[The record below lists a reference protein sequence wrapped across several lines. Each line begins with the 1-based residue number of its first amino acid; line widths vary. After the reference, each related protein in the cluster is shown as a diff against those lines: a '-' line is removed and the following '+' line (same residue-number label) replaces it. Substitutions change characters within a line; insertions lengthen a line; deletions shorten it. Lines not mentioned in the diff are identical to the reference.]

1 MSYNKKAIADALS
14 KMNKARKP
22 KQVNDIIMDPEG
34 QNKFPGLPTRIPSNN
49 ITMETTP
56 YPVLGVDNF
65 GNQQMM
71 YPGANYTFPGADYV
85 DEYPMMQKGGQRPIY
100 VTPVQPNLTSEV
112 PPLNVAP
119 IDTPAPTITTNIYK
133 PTPVGTGDFI
143 TYLELQQ
150 NYPDIHEKVKNNWH
164 KDPNRIPFD
173 EYVEM
178 KLWNTP
184 ASTESNRQAY
194 TGDKTWEEINQLCP
208 ECLLTK
214 GKHYERDENGN
225 IYFVQNTAK
234 FPLDFWEKLYD
245 DDNYNIDD
253 FISIDTGSTPQIVSP
268 QGSQQPSTTSQQTT
282 PTPQQPSETPES
294 SEPKIR
300 YHREW
305 NPYTNRYEPM
315 SPKQR
320 IELDRLHSR
329 DKPMP
334 ENWQPVLLDERTRQP
349 VKKQTGGAI
358 DWKSRIAATLNYQKG
373 GLVHETYLKA
383 KQAQKQPVVNNTTV
397 RPSTGYTGFRD
408 EGALIYNPVEITA
421 KDKWGRQSGQSAWF
435 GFDPEKN
442 EFTTADRW
450 GRKPGDPQYG
460 YDSERDIWTMGSK
473 GSKKVNIKNPYIFD
487 DKDIENPN
495 IQKQADECLIDPVT
509 GRSTCLGSSFR
520 YYDKYVAPNL
530 GIPNSWQIKEKA
542 GLSSGKTHS
551 KFNDVGES
559 WDSWELAAGLKD
571 AGAKVFYTG
580 GKKGK
585 GWNPDEDEWRNLK
598 LPIGTIINWG
608 TGGRSHINNQETYN
622 EKKGLAPSN
631 HSTIIVGYDKTG
643 LPIMQDYGK
652 IKRVTNPSFPGV
664 GVTNIIA
671 PKEVLDKTYDKLKTD
686 KLATGKTEYKSLSK
700 KKLRESVD
708 KLAYL
713 ETKPNVYFK
722 DGKAVEVPSTHT
734 NFKEMHKFA
743 DLLADKKE
751 KYMSVIGLDNNTYD
765 EYARRALAVAFV
777 ETRGGD
783 ETIIR
788 QGLPAYKLKK
798 MGFTESHGLTQIRHD
813 INIWDNPTLSKKM
826 NKLGITKENYDP
838 YKVEHIVPATML
850 MLKNT
855 DRTAQINLK
864 KYPGNNLEM
873 HPAMVNYY
881 QWNRPGTF
889 VRGEAQGNAIAAKR
903 FMNYYNNIEL
913 QKGGQLSSEEFERR
927 KEIYKKMTG
936 RDFEPPKSFKQ
947 SPQAREYYQNKYNQ
961 LPVVQSQS
969 SETTQQSRGV
979 PTNYKR
985 DLDQS
990 VEIGQQY
997 VQEQIDETNRQRI
1010 EDSRTFFEADNRSNA
1025 QRERDQ
1031 TAAKQIT
1038 DPTGWN
1044 KVGHYID
1051 AATSIGGNLGN
1062 TIFGGDDWK
1071 KSLQNFETFQLNP
1084 YISKKD
1090 KLLNRADMVLSN
1102 VSNAFIDIGTAELGF
1117 AIPQL
1122 HKASF
1127 KKLLEIGSKANQ
1139 GADVLQGIQGALDLY
1154 QGDASAIGDILLN
1167 VASYTSKM
1175 DNFDASTVYHNLN
1188 NWNKITKAEKI
1199 DTAKDI
1205 FNLFNAGYQQSQ
1217 RTDPMQPYPLY
1228 QQGGTTEEELTP
1240 AQLAMMK
1247 ARLAYAH
1254 MHSNP
1259 SAQRMVAPV
1268 DNPYIF
1274 TGTEPY
1280 ASPDT
1285 AGYSGTHYM
1294 FSQGPF
1300 AVPTIQTGPDGQ
1312 LYYNVN
1318 ASPNDSEA
1326 MQFDSPEDA
1335 EVFARY
1341 YKTVAP
1347 AFQDMELTDE
1357 EIEEYKRGGCTI
1369 VKL

>member
-100 VTPVQPNLTSEV
+100 VTPVQPNPTSEV

-150 NYPDIHEKVKNNWH
+150 NYPNIHEKVKNNWH

-282 PTPQQPSETPES
+282 PAPQQPSETPKS

-320 IELDRLHSR
+320 MELDRLHSR

-334 ENWQPVLLDERTRQP
+334 ENWQPILLDERTRQP
-349 VKKQTGGAI
+349 VKKQTGGAT
-358 DWKSRIAATLNYQKG
+358 DWKSRIASTLNYQKG

-383 KQAQKQPVVNNTTV
+383 KQAQQRDPKKFAEETRKLQMQKFREDMTAANMPKSMVEAEAMIQSGQLKIETIAQQQAREKREADARKADRIARLEAYEKRVNTPGYNAWTGLPGESWRDMLAAEAAPLAATFRFSQGDNFIDDYINPAVWIGSMAQNLGEAPKQAKETGSLLPYITSIGTPLLGGAMAGIGATNTGQFVNNMVNPFAGMNPLKSKQLPGSPNAISSVDDVGKSFKSEIDWGKWNKEIPENKALMQEYNAIEQQSKANGTWMKNPDGSPFQGTPEQFVQQNSENFKKAFPDYYGKLLYHGSPNKFDNFDEFKFGTGNDDGFYGKGIYTSPDRYVAKSYSYKNMFDPNSKQGEIYELYVNSKNPGFVYKNNERVMPSGTAKDFARGINNDIDKFNYDLLDVKKPGNHHEVVIPFNNTV
-397 RPSTGYTGFRD
+397 KSAIGNNGMFDMTNPNIYKSILPFVGYTG
-408 EGALIYNPVEITA
+408 
-421 KDKWGRQSGQSAWF
+421 
-435 GFDPEKN
+435 
-442 EFTTADRW
+442 
-450 GRKPGDPQYG
+450 
-460 YDSERDIWTMGSK
+460 
-473 GSKKVNIKNPYIFD
+473 
-487 DKDIENPN
+487 
-495 IQKQADECLIDPVT
+495 
-509 GRSTCLGSSFR
+509 
-520 YYDKYVAPNL
+520 
-530 GIPNSWQIKEKA
+530 
-542 GLSSGKTHS
+542 
-551 KFNDVGES
+551 
-559 WDSWELAAGLKD
+559 AAG
-571 AGAKVFYTG
+571 AAVSQF
-580 GKKGK
+580 
-585 GWNPDEDEWRNLK
+585 
-598 LPIGTIINWG
+598 
-608 TGGRSHINNQETYN
+608 QE
-622 EKKGLAPSN
+622 
-631 HSTIIVGYDKTG
+631 
-643 LPIMQDYGK
+643 
-652 IKRVTNPSFPGV
+652 
-664 GVTNIIA
+664 
-671 PKEVLDKTYDKLKTD
+671 
-686 KLATGKTEYKSLSK
+686 
-700 KKLRESVD
+700 
-708 KLAYL
+708 
-713 ETKPNVYFK
+713 
-722 DGKAVEVPSTHT
+722 
-734 NFKEMHKFA
+734 
-743 DLLADKKE
+743 
-751 KYMSVIGLDNNTYD
+751 
-765 EYARRALAVAFV
+765 
-777 ETRGGD
+777 
-783 ETIIR
+783 
-788 QGLPAYKLKK
+788 
-798 MGFTESHGLTQIRHD
+798 
-813 INIWDNPTLSKKM
+813 
-826 NKLGITKENYDP
+826 
-838 YKVEHIVPATML
+838 
-850 MLKNT
+850 
-855 DRTAQINLK
+855 
-864 KYPGNNLEM
+864 
-873 HPAMVNYY
+873 
-881 QWNRPGTF
+881 
-889 VRGEAQGNAIAAKR
+889 
-903 FMNYYNNIEL
+903 
-913 QKGGQLSSEEFERR
+913 
-927 KEIYKKMTG
+927 
-936 RDFEPPKSFKQ
+936 
-947 SPQAREYYQNKYNQ
+947 
-961 LPVVQSQS
+961 
-969 SETTQQSRGV
+969 
-979 PTNYKR
+979 
-985 DLDQS
+985 
-990 VEIGQQY
+990 
-997 VQEQIDETNRQRI
+997 
-1010 EDSRTFFEADNRSNA
+1010 
-1025 QRERDQ
+1025 
-1031 TAAKQIT
+1031 
-1038 DPTGWN
+1038 
-1044 KVGHYID
+1044 
-1051 AATSIGGNLGN
+1051 
-1062 TIFGGDDWK
+1062 
-1071 KSLQNFETFQLNP
+1071 
-1084 YISKKD
+1084 
-1090 KLLNRADMVLSN
+1090 
-1102 VSNAFIDIGTAELGF
+1102 
-1117 AIPQL
+1117 
-1122 HKASF
+1122 
-1127 KKLLEIGSKANQ
+1127 
-1139 GADVLQGIQGALDLY
+1139 
-1154 QGDASAIGDILLN
+1154 
-1167 VASYTSKM
+1167 
-1175 DNFDASTVYHNLN
+1175 
-1188 NWNKITKAEKI
+1188 
-1199 DTAKDI
+1199 
-1205 FNLFNAGYQQSQ
+1205 
-1217 RTDPMQPYPLY
+1217 
-1228 QQGGTTEEELTP
+1228 GGTTEEELTP

-1254 MHSNP
+1254 MHGNP

-1300 AVPTIQTGPDGQ
+1300 AVPTIQTSPDGQ

-1357 EIEEYKRGGCTI
+1357 EIEEYKRGGCAI